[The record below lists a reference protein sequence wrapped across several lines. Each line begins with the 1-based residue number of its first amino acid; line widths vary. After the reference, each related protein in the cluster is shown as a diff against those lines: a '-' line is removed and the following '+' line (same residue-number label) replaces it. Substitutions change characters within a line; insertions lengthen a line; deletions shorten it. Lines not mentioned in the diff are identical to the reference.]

1 MGKDRNQE
9 GRRRAQLQWEGEG
22 EPGACSPAAPKPCVP
37 SLDPSRSPTF
47 LRPQRQSHLL

>member
-1 MGKDRNQE
+1 VGKDRNQE

-22 EPGACSPAAPKPCVP
+22 EPGARSPAAPKPCVP
-37 SLDPSRSPTF
+37 SLDLSRSPTF